1 VNETAKSEKY
11 GKEDVMKK
19 LMMILIL
26 VLLFSLFLG
35 ADVYMKTVETVKP
48 FEMMGKKMPEQTEI
62 RERWM
67 GVDKFALHM
76 KEYSIVIDEGKGKLF
91 LIIHQPKIY
100 VELPTNIT
108 KEKILGLLVG
118 LSPKAAEVIG
128 SMTITDVNYSTGL
141 ETKKIAN
148 WNCSSSEFE
157 MVIMIPALNMMPKF
171 KIKMW
176 TTKDLPAE
184 YRKYTKVAEEFFVKY
199 ILGMIKVDENSK
211 KAMEKM
217 SQSEGFEVATE
228 ITVNIFGSEIK
239 MESQCLEVM
248 EKPAPPGTYSVP
260 SGYTKKPIPLS

>member
-1 VNETAKSEKY
+1 
-11 GKEDVMKK
+11 MKK
-19 LMMILIL
+19 LIMVVIL
-26 VLLFSLFLG
+26 VLLVSLFLG

-67 GVDKFALHM
+67 GVDKFALQM
-76 KEYSIVIDEGKGKLF
+76 KEYSIIIDEGKGKLF
-91 LIIHQPKIY
+91 LVVHQPKIY
-100 VELPTNIT
+100 FELPTNIT
-108 KEKILGLLVG
+108 KEKILELLVG
-118 LSPKAAEVIG
+118 LSPKAAEVIS
-128 SMTITDVNYSTGL
+128 SMTITDVKYSSGL

-157 MVIMIPALNMMPKF
+157 MVIMIPAMNMMPKF

-176 TTKDLPAE
+176 TTKDVPAD

-199 ILGMIKVDENSK
+199 VLGMIKVDEGSK

-228 ITVNIFGSEIK
+228 ITVNIFGSEIN

-260 SGYTKKPIPLS
+260 SGYTKKSIPLS